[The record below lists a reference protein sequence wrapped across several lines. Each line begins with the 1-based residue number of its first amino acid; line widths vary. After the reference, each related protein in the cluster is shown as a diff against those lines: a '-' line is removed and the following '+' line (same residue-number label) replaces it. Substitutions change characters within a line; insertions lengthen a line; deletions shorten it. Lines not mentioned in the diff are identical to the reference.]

1 MPKSKPKPPRTDS
14 SQERTVLLEHEQLD
28 AYSIALFCARH
39 GISERFYFK
48 LKAAGR
54 DAARQSRA
62 DLPRSRRPLARRARG
77 RERAALSDIRMSAH
91 IGQPS
96 MRPRRRLPMLFSSSG
111 RSRR

>member
-1 MPKSKPKPPRTDS
+1 MPKPESKRAETGS
-14 SQERTVLLEHEQLD
+14 SQERTVLIEAEQLD

-48 LKAAGR
+48 LKALTSR

-77 RERAALSDIRMSAH
+77 RERGPLNDTRNPRSGAAEKLLLD
-91 IGQPS
+91 Q
-96 MRPRRRLPMLFSSSG
+96 
-111 RSRR
+111 